1 VNAALAW
8 GTGALLAL
16 SAAAAQAAPEHS
28 DAAVAEPLPALRA
41 RFMRRIDEEGFR
53 VCAPPA
59 IRAVEGPVPAR
70 YDATTDALAV
80 GAAAAAADAA
90 TRWAFVHELGHWWQ
104 ACRGQGRPGAYAAA
118 SGADRIALAF
128 WREQDPRFAAA
139 VVEQARRDLLTPPRE
154 LPAGASP
161 EQYLDASPPLACD
174 PATCRWLEA
183 RMIVELAGE
192 TPAPSFH
199 KSLSQPLYPY

>member
-1 VNAALAW
+1 MNAALAW

-104 ACRGQGRPGAYAAA
+104 RAAA
-118 SGADRIALAF
+118 RAARVHMPPQAALTGSRSPSGASRIRASQLP
-128 WREQDPRFAAA
+128 WWSRPA
-139 VVEQARRDLLTPPRE
+139 V
-154 LPAGASP
+154 
-161 EQYLDASPPLACD
+161 
-174 PATCRWLEA
+174 TC
-183 RMIVELAGE
+183 
-192 TPAPSFH
+192 
-199 KSLSQPLYPY
+199 